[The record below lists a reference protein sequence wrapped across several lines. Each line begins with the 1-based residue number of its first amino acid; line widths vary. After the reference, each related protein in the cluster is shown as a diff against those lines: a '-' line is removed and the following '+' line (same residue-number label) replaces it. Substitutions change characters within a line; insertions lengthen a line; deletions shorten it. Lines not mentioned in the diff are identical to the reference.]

1 VRVQLML
8 ALLLLSIL
16 TLAYGARLV
25 EADGMILP
33 FSSLL
38 YAPLA
43 YAQTALA
50 DTINSCRVDSFADP
64 VTIHF
69 AATMGTT
76 SLQQYDS
83 VIFSNAYDCFYAKTL
98 ADIDGYTSSSLD
110 SQVKSALTSMPMIGS
125 MPRTYQSYWLVYDRY
140 MINAYRWSQQ
150 WNIETAK
157 WNETQAAEEVINC
170 YHKAGRALLGLDL
183 DRGWQYGNRYYDE
196 NGQTLDIMNKLGSS
210 SDALAIWNYLNSAH
224 WNGQIYA
231 YTPGGGFEC
240 EVGPFAMLIGYYHA
254 TNPTIPYFDRINLDL
269 YNKMLKN
276 GWSSPAWS
284 SSPGVMKHA
293 STNPEK
299 RLENTLDGFTA
310 LQAYYCLG
318 STDYKQAFQS
328 LLTDSP
334 KAWEALVSSPLYSSG
349 KFSWREGQ
357 PVSDAA
363 TASGMMLLLLEGV
376 VPDTGCLAI
385 PLNEWRYQDQATM
398 LPYTHFRFDYSS
410 RRIRIPVFAGSIK
423 FQFGTSVANAT
434 FPSNGIFEVQ
444 FSSDWNNVIGVNLVS
459 PLSDQFYYLQPT
471 GPPPPPPS
479 KPTIYI
485 RADGSIDPS
494 GVPISRAGDIY
505 TLIGD
510 ISSFADGIVI
520 ERDNMTL
527 DGAGYTLTG
536 SGSGDGI
543 ALTDRSNLTLV
554 NMEITGFNY
563 GIRLYYSSNNTIASS
578 NVTAN
583 GRIGVDLYYSSN
595 NSMLG
600 NNVAGNVYGISL
612 EVSSNN
618 RIHGNIFT
626 NDGLCVRMSNANS
639 VENNTV
645 NGRPLVYLEDMSDYN
660 VQEAGQVIL
669 VRCHN
674 IMVDGLNI
682 SETDI
687 GIQLL
692 ETNNS
697 IIAGNE
703 LANNLVSMYLWVS
716 LNNTISGNNISDD
729 FVGIWLYCSSNTRI
743 FHNNFNNTQ
752 QTKIDP
758 DGYNAWDDGYP
769 SGGNYWS
776 DYAGVDLHSG
786 QYQNETGSDG
796 MGDTPYAID
805 ANNTDHY
812 PLMNPWPSGWKLD
825 FTPPTNHP
833 IVDFAVYN
841 GSLYAAADNKLY
853 VKEGSIWST
862 IDAPTFVTSLEPYGD
877 KLVVGGQGGMFCYN
891 GTSFSLVFSVPTY
904 IKVLGAYNN
913 TLYAGTM
920 LDNPPKLYYCNGSA
934 ENPADWHVDTGFSTI
949 LNFSGAF
956 GSIDSF
962 AVYDGKMYVASGK
975 TVYCFDGTGWSMAL
989 SYEYAYAFLDMQ
1001 VYDGKLYLATR
1012 DLNRIPLYMG
1022 GTGFSGVII
1031 EFDGENWTTVLG
1043 HDYWLY
1049 SLEVYDG
1056 KLYVGTANRIYTFDG
1071 TVWDVSFYSADGV
1084 YYAMSMITYD
1094 GKIYAGMGNGY
1105 IFADP
1110 APPKTNPETVT
1121 VPEFPSTT
1129 ILGVFMA
1136 LTMLTTTLI
1145 KRKRTRRLS

>member
-1 VRVQLML
+1 ML

-16 TLAYGARLV
+16 TLAFGARLV

-33 FSSLL
+33 FSSLP

-43 YAQTALA
+43 YALTALA
-50 DTINSCRVDSFADP
+50 DTINNCRVDSFADP

-83 VIFSNAYDCFYAKTL
+83 VVFSNAYDCFYAKTL

-110 SQVKSALTSMPMIGS
+110 SKVKSALTSMPMIGN

-157 WNETQAAEEVINC
+157 WNETQAAEEAINC

-254 TNPTIPYFDRINLDL
+254 TNPTIPYFDRISLDL

-357 PVSDAA
+357 SVSDAA

-434 FPSNGIFEVQ
+434 FTSNGIYEVQ
-444 FSSDWNNVIGVNLVS
+444 FSSDWNNVIGVNFVS

-471 GPPPPPPS
+471 GIPPPPPS
-479 KPTIYI
+479 KPAIYI
-485 RADGSIDPS
+485 MADGHVDPPDA
-494 GVPISRAGDIY
+494 PITTFDNVTY
-505 TLIGD
+505 TFTGNILDEI
-510 ISSFADGIVI
+510 AV
-520 ERDNMTL
+520 ERDNIVV
-527 DGAGYTLTG
+527 DGAAFDSKGISISGRNNVTIKNTNIRDFTYGIYLHG
-536 SGSGDGI
+536 SSNNNISGNNITANNYYGI
-543 ALTDRSNLTLV
+543 CLSSSSNNSV
-554 NMEITGFNY
+554 SRNNITANNGAT
-563 GIRLYYSSNNTIASS
+563 GIRLS
-578 NVTAN
+578 
-583 GRIGVDLYYSSN
+583 YSSN
-595 NSMLG
+595 NSVSG
-600 NNVAGNVYGISL
+600 NTFVNGGL
-612 EVSSNN
+612 EVSDSY
-618 RIHGNIFT
+618 GNVVT
-626 NDGLCVRMSNANS
+626 DNL
-639 VENNTV
+639 V
-645 NGRPLVYLEDMSDYN
+645 NGKPLVYLEEVSDYA
-660 VQEAGQVIL
+660 VEDAGQVIL
-669 VRCHN
+669 VKCN
-674 IMVDGLNI
+674 NVTVENLNL
-682 SETDI
+682 SNTAI
-687 GIQLL
+687 GVQLW
-692 ETNNS
+692 ETNNT
-697 IIAGNE
+697 
-703 LANNLVSMYLWVS
+703 
-716 LNNTISGNNISDD
+716 TISGNNITNNGYG
-729 FVGIWLYCSSNTRI
+729 VGLGSSSNNNI
-743 FHNNFNNTQ
+743 FHNNFINNTSQ
-752 QTKIDP
+752 V
-758 DGYNAWDDGYP
+758 YSSNSANVWDDGYP
-769 SGGNYWS
+769 SGGNFWS

-786 QYQNETGSDG
+786 PYQNESGSDG
-796 MGDTPYAID
+796 MGDTSY
-805 ANNTDHY
+805 NQDHY
-812 PLMNPWPSGWKLD
+812 PLMNSWPSGWKLD
-825 FTPPTNHP
+825 FAGPTNHP
-833 IVDFAVYN
+833 IVDFAVHN
-841 GSLYAAADNKLY
+841 GSLYAAADNRLY
-853 VKEGSIWST
+853 VKDGSSWNV
-862 IDAPTFVTSLEPYGD
+862 IDAPAFVISLEPYED
-877 KLVVGGQGGMFCYN
+877 KLIIGGQGGLYCYD
-891 GTSFSLVFSVPTY
+891 GTSFALIFSVPTY
-904 IKVLGAYNN
+904 IRILGSYND

-920 LDNPPKLYYCNGSA
+920 LDNPPKLYHCYGLA
-934 ENPADWHVDTGFSTI
+934 ENPAEWHVDTGFSDV

-962 AVYDGKMYVASGK
+962 AVYGNVMYVGSG
-975 TVYCFDGTGWSMAL
+975 GTLYSFNGTQWSTAK
-989 SYEYAYAFLDMQ
+989 SYDDACAFLDMQ
-1001 VYDGKLYLATR
+1001 VYNGKLYLATR
-1012 DLNRIPLYMG
+1012 DQAWRKPLYQG
-1022 GTGFSGVII
+1022 GTGFSGRVI
-1031 EFDGENWTTVLG
+1031 EYDGENWTTVLD
-1043 HDYWLY
+1043 HDYWVY
-1049 SLEVYDG
+1049 SLEVYDN
-1056 KLYVGTANRIYTFDG
+1056 KLYAGTANKILTYNG
-1071 TVWDVSFYSADGV
+1071 TSWETSFNATEGA
-1084 YYAMSMITYD
+1084 YYAISMITYD

-1110 APPKTNPETVT
+1110 APAKQTPRP
-1121 VPEFPSTT
+1121 
-1129 ILGVFMA
+1129 
-1136 LTMLTTTLI
+1136 
-1145 KRKRTRRLS
+1145 